1 MDLKRMI
8 ERRLINEKT
17 KKVGFYQNKNRNEK
31 KKKKN
36 EKQLLENLKKISLPS
51 RHEKFYVLCV
61 EVSRPI

>member
-1 MDLKRMI
+1 MKKPKRQDFI
-8 ERRLINEKT
+8 KT
-17 KKVGFYQNKNRNEK
+17 KTEMKK

-61 EVSRPI
+61 EVSRSI